1 MSLILPEVYY
11 AWSSLSNAFDKSRR
25 TTKATTRPRYR
36 KEIVENMINPTRNTD
51 VMPGK
56 WKQLTGVWVKISQ
69 ASTYDICFTLSPEE
83 ILYELL
89 LKNHDHTNQ

>member
-1 MSLILPEVYY
+1 MVY
-11 AWSSLSNAFDKSRR
+11 NFSRR
-25 TTKATTRPRYR
+25 PRKA
-36 KEIVENMINPTRNTD
+36 ILENMINPTRNTD

-56 WKQLTGVWVKISQ
+56 WKQLSGVWVKISQ

-89 LKNHDHTNQ
+89 LENHDHTNQ

>member
-1 MSLILPEVYY
+1 MVY
-11 AWSSLSNAFDKSRR
+11 NFSRR
-25 TTKATTRPRYR
+25 PRKA
-36 KEIVENMINPTRNTD
+36 ILENMINPTRNTD

-56 WKQLTGVWVKISQ
+56 MQQLSGVWVKISQ

-89 LKNHDHTNQ
+89 LENHDHTNQ